1 MSKLRE
7 DLSIV
12 LLGAAAG
19 LFSSTIT
26 VLIDRIN
33 VYYAYLSA
41 IDRSDCFYHERELRE
56 LWWILP
62 SFWHVVLSILAACLV
77 HRYLKNSFKSP
88 FLLWLVVG
96 TGAMFGWVLTFL
108 VALGLHAVINGDL
121 RPLEHALTPEKLTDI
136 AKFASAIFAC
146 NVIYSSVINAAS
158 RQYVEHID
166 PI

>member
-41 IDRSDCFYHERELRE
+41 IDRSDCFYHERDSESFGGYCH
-56 LWWILP
+56 P
-62 SFWHVVLSILAACLV
+62 SGTWCSQSWPLAWSI
-77 HRYLKNSFKSP
+77 
-88 FLLWLVVG
+88 
-96 TGAMFGWVLTFL
+96 
-108 VALGLHAVINGDL
+108 VI
-121 RPLEHALTPEKLTDI
+121 
-136 AKFASAIFAC
+136 
-146 NVIYSSVINAAS
+146 
-158 RQYVEHID
+158 
-166 PI
+166 